1 MQLGNLRGA
10 IRKAKGN
17 PVVTV
22 NFAGQPMRFVL
33 MKGPLLDELERAFPG
48 GKAVETGIALNYDGD
63 ACELID
69 ETGGAVEQ
77 LAAKVAESTAKPVSL
92 LDDDPAP
99 SPSPSPTIT
108 SLLV

>member
-33 MKGPLLDELERAFPG
+33 MKGPVLEELERAFPG
-48 GKAVETGIALNYDGD
+48 GKAVETGIGLKYDGD

-69 ETGGAVEQ
+69 ETGDGAVEQ
-77 LAAKVAESTAKPVSL
+77 VTSAVAVTTAKPVSL
-92 LDDDPAP
+92 LDDEPAP
-99 SPSPSPTIT
+99 VIPKIT